1 MQGQSLLKLYIMNR
15 LLLITPA
22 TGEVQ
27 QASKEK
33 VPDQPWPLF
42 ESMKFTG
49 ACLINHYRYCLPSV
63 HQILPSIHQILPSV
77 HQILPSVH
85 QILSSIHQILPSVH
99 LHQSLMSVHQ
109 SLPSVHN
116 SPQQSQGSM
125 LTRLQNIEI
134 LQIVPQIQIYRS
146 SSSSYQNLLEY
157 AKFGDQSA
165 SWSGY
170 CSNAN
175 RRYLTIT
182 VLYKIINYCGHWTTE
197 L

>member
-42 ESMKFTG
+42 ESMKFTR
-49 ACLINHYRYCLPSV
+49 ACLINPFRYCLPSV
-63 HQILPSIHQILPSV
+63 HQILASI

-99 LHQSLMSVHQ
+99 LHQSLLSVHQ

-116 SPQQSQGSM
+116 SPSQSQRSM

-134 LQIVPQIQIYRS
+134 LPIVPQIQIQRS

-170 CSNAN
+170 RSNAN
-175 RRYLTIT
+175 RRYRTIT